1 MTVAGIEAS
10 SEAGLV
16 ARTQRGEESAF
27 EALFEVHKRRVY
39 FICLRMIHDATEAED
54 LTQEVFIK
62 VFRKISTFRG
72 EAAFSTWL
80 QRLVLNEV
88 FSHLRKKRAQRVFLN
103 EAAFLQ
109 ERSAE
114 VEPGGNDLRLE
125 GCVDRITLRRAI
137 ADLPPGYRAAFLL
150 HDVEGY
156 RHSEIA
162 RLMNWSVG
170 NSKSLVFKARRRL
183 RRWFCLDQASGIA
196 DPCSSALMTL

>member
-1 MTVAGIEAS
+1 MRIVGIEAS
-10 SEAGLV
+10 REVSWV
-16 ARTQRGEESAF
+16 ARAQRGEEAAF
-27 EALFEVHKRRVY
+27 EALFEAHKRRVY
-39 FICLRMIHDATEAED
+39 FICLRMVHDPAEAED

-80 QRLVLNEV
+80 QRLVLNEAL
-88 FSHLRKKRAQRVFLN
+88 SYLRKKRTQRMFL
-103 EAAFLQ
+103 EATGSSP
-109 ERSAE
+109 EGSAGPE
-114 VEPGGNDLRLE
+114 QGRNDSRLV

-137 ADLPPGYRAAFLL
+137 AELPPGYRTAFLL

-183 RRWFCLDQASGIA
+183 RRWLRLDQAP
-196 DPCSSALMTL
+196 DPCLAPAVTL

>member
-1 MTVAGIEAS
+1 MTAAGIEAS
-10 SEAGLV
+10 AEAGLI
-16 ARTQRGEESAF
+16 ARAQRGEEAAF
-27 EALFEVHKRRVY
+27 EALFEAHKRRVY
-39 FICLRMIHDATEAED
+39 FICLRMIHDAAEAED

-72 EAAFSTWL
+72 DAAFSTWL

-88 FSHLRKKRAQRVFLN
+88 FGHLRKKRAQPVFLDKTSSSK
-103 EAAFLQ
+103 EGL
-109 ERSAE
+109 AE
-114 VEPGGNDLRLE
+114 VEPGGNDLQLE

-137 ADLPPGYRAAFLL
+137 AKLPPGYRAAFLL

-183 RRWFCLDQASGIA
+183 RRWFCLDRASGTA
-196 DPCSSALMTL
+196 DPCGSPAMTL